1 MLKIDS
7 HQHFWVYDPIR
18 DNWINDEMQVLR
30 RNFLPAD
37 LKPLLEA
44 NGIAGTVSVQADQSD
59 RESRFLL
66 SLAEENDF
74 IKAVVGWTDLCAL
87 NVEGVLE
94 QYSRFNKLKGF
105 RHILQAE
112 EPDFMLK
119 PDFLRGIAA
128 LKHYGFSYDI
138 LVYPHHLS
146 KVFELVKRNPDQAFV
161 LDHLA
166 KPDIKNGEMQDWS
179 RQIKLLALFPNVF
192 CKLSGMLTEADHRS
206 WKKEEI
212 FPFLDLVVESFGPS
226 RLMFGSDWPVCKLAA
241 DYGTVC
247 SFLTDYLEAFT
258 REEQEMIWAYNAI
271 KFYKLDLN

>member
-138 LVYPHHLS
+138 LVYPRHLS
-146 KVFELVKRNPDQAFV
+146 KVIELVKRNPDQAFV

-192 CKLSGMLTEADHRS
+192 CKLSGMITEADYRS